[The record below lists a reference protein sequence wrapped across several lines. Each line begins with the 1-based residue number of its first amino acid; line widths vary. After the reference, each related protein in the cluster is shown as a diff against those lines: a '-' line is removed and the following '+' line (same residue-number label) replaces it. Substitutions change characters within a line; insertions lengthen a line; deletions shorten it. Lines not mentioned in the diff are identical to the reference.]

1 MNVAVVGSGG
11 WGTALAILLCENGHD
26 VTVWSYLKT
35 ESETLRTTREN
46 PLLKGVVLPEA
57 LTFTDDIAC
66 VAGKDLVVMATP
78 SFAVRSTAKQV
89 KDHLDE
95 NTVLVSVSKGIEQG
109 TSKRLSEVIA
119 EETGRTVAVLSGPS
133 HAEEVARRIPT
144 GCVAACTDRAMAQ
157 FVQNAFMNERFRV
170 YCSPDAVGVELGAA
184 LKNVIA
190 LCAGVCDGMGLG
202 DNTKALMMTRGL
214 TESARLG
221 VALGAQKETFAG
233 LSGVGDLIVTC
244 CSMHSRNH
252 RCGILIGQGKTAK
265 EAMDE
270 VGAVVEGYYAS
281 ASARQLAEKC
291 GIEMPIADAAYQVLY
306 GDGNVQ
312 EAIGQLMRRSRRRE
326 IDETWL

>member
-1 MNVAVVGSGG
+1 
-11 WGTALAILLCENGHD
+11 
-26 VTVWSYLKT
+26 
-35 ESETLRTTREN
+35 
-46 PLLKGVVLPEA
+46 
-57 LTFTDDIAC
+57 
-66 VAGKDLVVMATP
+66 MAP
-78 SFAVRSTAKQV
+78 
-89 KDHLDE
+89 HLSPD
-95 NTVLVSVSKGIEQG
+95 TVLVSVTKGVERD
-109 TSKRLSEVIA
+109 TSKRMSEILA
-119 EETGRTVAVLSGPS
+119 EVTGCTVAVLSGPT
-133 HAEEVARRIPT
+133 HAEEVGRGVPT
-144 GCVAACTDRAMAQ
+144 GCVVACPDQKVAEL
-157 FVQNAFMNERFRV
+157 VQDVFISDVFRV
-170 YCSPDAVGVELGAA
+170 YASNDIVGVELGAA
-184 LKNVIA
+184 LKNIYA
-190 LCAGVCDGMGLG
+190 LIAGVLEGAGCG